1 MDVDD
6 YTFGNSRG
14 TPPQVMCTILGFN
27 KVLILVWLKVSITQI
42 FNALVEVLQ
51 AAYHPLVSK
60 HPNDNSN
67 RQIENGN
74 KEINK
79 ILACFSE
86 NHSTPFLTIKSFRL
100 TSVFNLFLGSLELT
114 LVVAMLGM

>member
-6 YTFGNSRG
+6 STFGNSRG
-14 TPPQVMCTILGFN
+14 TPPPVMCTILGFN
-27 KVLILVWLKVSITQI
+27 RVLILVWLKVSITQI
-42 FNALVEVLQ
+42 FNALVELLQ

-60 HPNDNSN
+60 HPNDSPTG
-67 RQIENGN
+67 RPRMVN